1 MTGEP
6 GVKPIGGA
14 KKKKIEVPCKSRL
27 RFLFPERGWDKV
39 VPLGRNA

>member
-6 GVKPIGGA
+6 GVKPIRGA
-14 KKKKIEVPCKSRL
+14 KKKIEVPTLVRD
-27 RFLFPERGWDKV
+27 LFPERGWDKV